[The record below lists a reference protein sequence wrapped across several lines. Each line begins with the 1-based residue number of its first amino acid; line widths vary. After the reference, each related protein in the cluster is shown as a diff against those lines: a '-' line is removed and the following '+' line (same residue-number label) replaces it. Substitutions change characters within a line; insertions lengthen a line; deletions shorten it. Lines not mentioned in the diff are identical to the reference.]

1 MRLST
6 LQLTDGMSTSY
17 AIQLEMIAMLKF
29 AYFQV
34 LQNAAA
40 RLGSSS
46 RLWGNFTANLS
57 SELFY
62 LQSGERPVSTVPGV
76 WLPAYHTAVDLD
88 RVPRTRTMEK
98 PTSTSWF

>member
-46 RLWGNFTANLS
+46 RL
-57 SELFY
+57 
-62 LQSGERPVSTVPGV
+62 
-76 WLPAYHTAVDLD
+76 
-88 RVPRTRTMEK
+88 
-98 PTSTSWF
+98 